1 MRVLMIS
8 KACVTASYRSK
19 ITYMNRRADI
29 EMALVVPDH
38 WANLPYEPDPAD
50 HEYPVY
56 KLAIPFNGKN
66 HFHWYPNLT
75 RIVRE
80 FKPDL
85 VHVDEEHY
93 SAVTWQG
100 VRAAHQA
107 GVPSLFFTWQNIY
120 KRYPMPFSAIE
131 QQVFGL
137 TRGAI
142 AGNQD
147 AEAVLRKKGYAKPVV
162 VIPQFGT
169 DLALFGPRDR
179 SALRREYH
187 IQQSFVVG
195 YVGRL
200 IHEKGIGDLL
210 QAMEPHLRQNPDIGL
225 LIVGTGPYD
234 ATIRE
239 WATRTGLKRQLTRV
253 PWVASEAMGDV
264 MNLMDVLVLPS
275 RTTVRWKEQFGRV
288 LTEAMASKVVVIGSD
303 SGEIPHVIG
312 DAGLVFPEGQVDQ
325 LQDVLGRVIDNE
337 GLRRQLADR
346 GPERV
351 RADFTQEAIAEKT
364 VAFYRDLV
372 GGMA

>member
-19 ITYMNRRADI
+19 ITYMNRSHDV
-29 EMALVVPDH
+29 EMGLVVPDH
-38 WANLPYEPDPAD
+38 WANLPYESDPCD
-50 HEYPVY
+50 QEYPIF
-56 KLAIPFNGKN
+56 KLPIPFNGKN

-100 VRAAHQA
+100 VRAAQRA
-107 GVPSLFFTWQNIY
+107 RIPSLFFTWQNIY
-120 KRYPMPFSAIE
+120 KRYPAPFSSIE
-131 QQVFGL
+131 QQVFRL

-147 AEAVLRKKGYAKPVV
+147 AEAVLRKKGYTKPVV

-179 SALRREYH
+179 DALRREYH

-200 IHEKGIGDLL
+200 IAEKGIGDLL
-210 QAMEPHLRQNPDIGL
+210 QAMEPLLRRNPDVGL

-239 WATRTGLKRQLTRV
+239 WAERTGVKRQLTRV

-264 MNLMDVLVLPS
+264 MNLMDALVLPS

-288 LTEAMASKVVVIGSD
+288 LTEAMASQVVVIGSD

-312 DAGLVFPEGQVDQ
+312 DAGLVFPEGRVDQ
-325 LQDVLGRVIDNE
+325 LQDILGRVIDDADI
-337 GLRRQLADR
+337 RRQLAQR

-351 RADFTQEAIAEKT
+351 RAHFTQEAIADKT
-364 VAFYRDLV
+364 VAFYRDLL